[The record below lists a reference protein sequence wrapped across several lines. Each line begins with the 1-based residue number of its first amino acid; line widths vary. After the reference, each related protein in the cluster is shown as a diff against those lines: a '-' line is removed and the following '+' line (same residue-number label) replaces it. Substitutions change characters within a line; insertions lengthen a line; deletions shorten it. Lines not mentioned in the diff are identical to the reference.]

1 MKRTIIG
8 LDLDREFS
16 QISYYSERNM
26 EPETVS
32 IAQNQNKYLIP
43 TPQGLF
49 SLTEEAM
56 ELGVM
61 TLANF
66 LKSCVSFV
74 RTATDMQQVYMMI
87 TMKEIRQP
95 WIEALKNAC
104 EMMGM
109 NRENV
114 WLQTHRESLFYY
126 TLNQKRDLWAHKV
139 ALFEYED
146 SRITSY
152 VLDVDYATKPALVT
166 VTPGDEMNLGSRGRR
181 TEDEWNVYRDAK
193 FLEMIQN
200 TFEGESFSATFL
212 IGDSF
217 DKTWAVD
224 SLSYLCRRRHVFQG
238 RNLYTKGACYA
249 ACKRLGVG
257 NVLTNYLYKSEDMV
271 ENNISMQMTMR
282 GKTSNYL
289 MVSAGVNWFD
299 AEHTCEFILD
309 DTNEVVIYA
318 KSMLG
323 GPAASYTIP
332 LKDLPSRPPRTT
344 RLQLKAVFTSAQRC
358 KVTIRDLGFGDF
370 FPASGLV
377 WESILELA

>member
-289 MVSAGVNWFD
+289 MISAGVNWFD

>member
-181 TEDEWNVYRDAK
+181 TEDEWNVYRDTK